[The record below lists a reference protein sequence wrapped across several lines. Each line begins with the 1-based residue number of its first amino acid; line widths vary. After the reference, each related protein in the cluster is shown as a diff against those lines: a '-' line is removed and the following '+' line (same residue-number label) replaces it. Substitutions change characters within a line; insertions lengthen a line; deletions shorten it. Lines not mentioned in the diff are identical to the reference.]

1 MAKAKTPTL
10 QSRLAEAETQLNFI
24 MDFIKVHKQEG
35 TINPVV
41 ITKSVRDLYLERKAG
56 IERVPN
62 G

>member
-1 MAKAKTPTL
+1 MTKTKTSTL
-10 QSRLAEAETQLNFI
+10 QTRLTEAEAQLHFI
-24 MDFIKVHKQEG
+24 MDFIKVHKTEG
-35 TINPVV
+35 TVNPVV

>member
-1 MAKAKTPTL
+1 MTKKKTRTV
-10 QSRLAEAETQLNFI
+10 QARVTAIEDQLNFI

-41 ITKSVRDLYLERKAG
+41 ITKSVRDLYLESKAG
-56 IERVPN
+56 IERVTH

>member
-1 MAKAKTPTL
+1 MTKKKAPTV
-10 QSRLAEAETQLNFI
+10 QSRVAEIEVQLKFI

-41 ITKSVRDLYLERKAG
+41 ITKSVRDLYLEHQTG

>member
-1 MAKAKTPTL
+1 MTKKKAPTV
-10 QSRLAEAETQLNFI
+10 QTRVAEIETQLKFI

-41 ITKSVRDLYLERKAG
+41 ITKSVRDLYLEHKAG

>member
-1 MAKAKTPTL
+1 MAKKKASTV
-10 QSRLAEAETQLNFI
+10 QARVGEIEAQLKFI

-41 ITKSVRDLYLERKAG
+41 VTKSVRDLYLEHKAG
-56 IERVPN
+56 IERVTH